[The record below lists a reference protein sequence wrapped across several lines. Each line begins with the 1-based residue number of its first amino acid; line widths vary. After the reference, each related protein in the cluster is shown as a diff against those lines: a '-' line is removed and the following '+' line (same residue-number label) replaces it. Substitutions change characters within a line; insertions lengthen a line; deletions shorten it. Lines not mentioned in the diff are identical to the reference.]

1 MPGEATAKFQATEI
15 SHDSSRNFSRKS
27 RLDCFFLLLL
37 CLELV
42 SLVKMRKWDKLAPY
56 PHSHHNRLAFHD
68 RKLTPVMNL
77 LDSTTDPFQIQLSR
91 SHMGKIADTF
101 EKDTMLRLRKV
112 VDIQSRSPEMKA
124 LLREWEVAGQE
135 PEAAE
140 FLPDTSELSLDP
152 FMDPFTKSPDED
164 LFSDGQGQGTGD
176 SSWTSEE
183 SQTRDAV
190 LQSFRMLTL
199 VDSYF
204 WGYSIHN
211 VVVDEINLAT
221 LRG

>member
-1 MPGEATAKFQATEI
+1 M
-15 SHDSSRNFSRKS
+15 
-27 RLDCFFLLLL
+27 
-37 CLELV
+37 
-42 SLVKMRKWDKLAPY
+42 
-56 PHSHHNRLAFHD
+56 
-68 RKLTPVMNL
+68 MNL
-77 LDSTTDPFQIQLSR
+77 LASTTDPFQVQLRR
-91 SHMGKIADTF
+91 SHMEKIADTF

-112 VDIQSRSPEMKA
+112 VDLQSRSPEMKA

-135 PEAAE
+135 AEAAE
-140 FLPDTSELSLDP
+140 FSPDTFEHLDP

-164 LFSDGQGQGTGD
+164 LFSDGQEQGTGD

>member
-1 MPGEATAKFQATEI
+1 
-15 SHDSSRNFSRKS
+15 
-27 RLDCFFLLLL
+27 
-37 CLELV
+37 
-42 SLVKMRKWDKLAPY
+42 MRKWDKYPPY
-56 PHSHHNRLAFHD
+56 PHSHHNRLAFLD
-68 RKLTPVMNL
+68 KRLTPVMSL
-77 LDSTTDPFQIQLSR
+77 LASTTDPFQVQLRR
-91 SHMGKIADTF
+91 SHMEKIADTF
-101 EKDTMLRLRKV
+101 EKDTMLRLRNV
-112 VDIQSRSPEMKA
+112 VDVQSRSPEMNA

-135 PEAAE
+135 AEALE
-140 FLPDTSELSLDP
+140 LLPDTFEYLDP
-152 FMDPFTKSPDED
+152 FMDPFTKSPDEG

-190 LQSFRMLTL
+190 LQIFGCLTM
-199 VDSYF
+199 VDGYF

>member
-1 MPGEATAKFQATEI
+1 
-15 SHDSSRNFSRKS
+15 
-27 RLDCFFLLLL
+27 
-37 CLELV
+37 
-42 SLVKMRKWDKLAPY
+42 
-56 PHSHHNRLAFHD
+56 
-68 RKLTPVMNL
+68 MNL
-77 LDSTTDPFQIQLSR
+77 LAATTDPFQVQLRRSR
-91 SHMGKIADTF
+91 MEKIGDTF

-112 VDIQSRSPEMKA
+112 VDVQSRSPEMKA

-135 PEAAE
+135 AEAAE
-140 FLPDTSELSLDP
+140 ILPDTFEDLDP

-164 LFSDGQGQGTGD
+164 LFSDGQEQGTGD

-190 LQSFRMLTL
+190 LQIFRMLTM
-199 VDSYF
+199 VDRCF

-211 VVVDEINLAT
+211 VVVDEIDLAT

>member
-1 MPGEATAKFQATEI
+1 
-15 SHDSSRNFSRKS
+15 
-27 RLDCFFLLLL
+27 
-37 CLELV
+37 
-42 SLVKMRKWDKLAPY
+42 MRKWDKLTPY

-77 LDSTTDPFQIQLSR
+77 LASTTDPFQIQLSR
-91 SHMGKIADTF
+91 SHMEKIADTF

-112 VDIQSRSPEMKA
+112 VDIQSRSPELKA

-135 PEAAE
+135 PEAPE
-140 FLPDTSELSLDP
+140 LLPDTSEHLDP
-152 FMDPFTKSPDED
+152 FMDPSTKSPDED
-164 LFSDGQGQGTGD
+164 LFSDGREQATGD
-176 SSWTSEE
+176 GSWTSEE

-190 LQSFRMLTL
+190 FHSFRMLTL
-199 VDSYF
+199 VDGYF

-211 VVVDEINLAT
+211 VVVDEIGLAT